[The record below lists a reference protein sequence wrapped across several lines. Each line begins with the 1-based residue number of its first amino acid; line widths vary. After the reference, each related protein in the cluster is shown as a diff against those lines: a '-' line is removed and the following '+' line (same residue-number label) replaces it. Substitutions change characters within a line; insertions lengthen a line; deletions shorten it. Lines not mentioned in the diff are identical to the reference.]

1 MLSMAAKMSP
11 FVEQQPSQFN
21 VIQLFFIIISEAVA
35 FQEDEVPV
43 PQIYL

>member
-11 FVEQQPSQFN
+11 LVEQQPSQFN
-21 VIQLFFIIISEAVA
+21 VIQLFFIISEAVA